1 MMEKQWEEFTQ
12 KTVGNPDFIRVSL
25 NPRGVFGLNQ
35 KAVGLLGAPDAVVL
49 LFDKVN
55 RLIGLKA
62 SSADV
67 NHAYEL
73 KQQGTSQSYF
83 LRAKS
88 FCNFYGIDTD
98 DTVVFND
105 VQLEDGVIVL
115 QLANVTESARRAR
128 TIKFPDEDYDEPHA
142 PVQTSKFSTLLRMK
156 MPGDE

>member
-1 MMEKQWEEFTQ
+1 MADPE
-12 KTVGNPDFIRVSL
+12 
-25 NPRGVFGLNQ
+25 
-35 KAVGLLGAPDAVVL
+35 AVILM
-49 LFDKVN
+49 FDRVN

-62 SSADV
+62 SSPDV

-73 KQQGTSQSYF
+73 KQQGTSQNYF

-105 VQLEDGVIVL
+105 VHLEDGVIVL
-115 QLANVTESARRAR
+115 QLGNVTESARRAR
-128 TIKFPDEDYDEPHA
+128 TIKFPDEDYDEPSA

-156 MPGDE
+156 MPGDD